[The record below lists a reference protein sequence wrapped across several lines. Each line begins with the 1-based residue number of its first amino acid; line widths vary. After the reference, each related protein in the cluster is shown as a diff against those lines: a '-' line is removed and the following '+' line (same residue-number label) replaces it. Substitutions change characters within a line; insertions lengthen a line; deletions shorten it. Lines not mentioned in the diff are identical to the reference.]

1 MCNCLNEME
10 TTSTHWKESE
20 ISLIELKKCKGY
32 QTLLQA
38 VEKDIV
44 NDPKDTRYVEK
55 LNWITERVLHYAEKL
70 NLPASEL
77 LNKWEEKRTYWY
89 MNYYQDYNMPKIEGD
104 NIFVFETVD
113 DFLKSIPSKKFICPC
128 CKGIT
133 TNPYECNSGIKKDNK
148 TCDWKVY
155 GLFDLG
161 HVTVF
166 VKDKLQFDKIFTP
179 VDWRKD

>member
-1 MCNCLNEME
+1 MK
-10 TTSTHWKESE
+10 KED
-20 ISLIELKKCKGY
+20 LIELKKCKGY
-32 QTLLQA
+32 QTLSKA
-38 VEKDIV
+38 VEQDIAR
-44 NDPKDTRYVEK
+44 NQEDTRFTEK
-55 LNWITERVLHYAEKL
+55 LNWVIERVLYYAEKL
-70 NLPASEL
+70 NLSSSEL
-77 LNKWEEKRTYWY
+77 LDKWEEERDYWY

-104 NIFVFETVD
+104 NVFVFETVD

-166 VKDKLQFDKIFTP
+166 AKDKLQFNKIFIP
-179 VDWRKD
+179 VDWEKGGKTK